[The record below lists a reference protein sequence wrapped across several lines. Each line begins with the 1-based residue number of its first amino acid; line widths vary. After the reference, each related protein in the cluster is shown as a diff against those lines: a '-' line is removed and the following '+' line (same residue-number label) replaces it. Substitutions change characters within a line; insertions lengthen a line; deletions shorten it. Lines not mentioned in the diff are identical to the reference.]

1 MIRAGGSRPRDRG
14 FESHSNV
21 YWMDVSQESYYIEK
35 KKNRGSQMG
44 HTKKNIYKKEN
55 CRIIVAL

>member
-14 FESHSNV
+14 FEAHSNV

-35 KKNRGSQMG
+35 KKNKDSQVP
-44 HTKKNIYKKEN
+44 KKIFIKKKIAE
-55 CRIIVAL
+55 LL